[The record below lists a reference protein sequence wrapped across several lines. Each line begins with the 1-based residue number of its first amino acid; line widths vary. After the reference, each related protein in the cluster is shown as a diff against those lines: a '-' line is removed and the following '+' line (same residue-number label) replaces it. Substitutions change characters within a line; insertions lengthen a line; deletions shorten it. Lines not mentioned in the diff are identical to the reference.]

1 MMARKKGSE
10 SEAEGRPTAPR
21 LTSPL
26 KWHGGKYYLT
36 KPIIDLMPK
45 EYQHY
50 VELFGGGLA
59 VLWAL
64 NPVGVSEVVN
74 DVNGNLMNFYYVLQ
88 REKLFEKFLRR
99 VQAIPF
105 GRDSWEEARQKLAE
119 QPEDRRVAR
128 AAWFFT
134 LNRMSLAGR
143 MDDFAGITKTR
154 TRGGMNEQ
162 ASAWLGAVEGLP
174 QIHARLRRVVIE
186 NQPAIKLMKNH
197 DVAGC
202 VQYCDPPYLACTRT
216 AKNVY
221 GEFEMTDK
229 DHREFLDVAKS
240 LKHAKVLISGYPS
253 ELYDKVLKNWNRST
267 FDRANSAAGGEKK
280 RRMTEVVWMNY

>member
-1 MMARKKGSE
+1 MTERKKGSE
-10 SEAEGRPTAPR
+10 PEAEGRATAPR

-36 KPIIDLMPK
+36 KPILDLMPK
-45 EYQHY
+45 EHRHY

-59 VLWAL
+59 VLWAK

-74 DVNGNLMNFYYVLQ
+74 DVNGNLTNLYRVLKS
-88 REKLFEKFLRR
+88 EKLFAKFLRR

-105 GRDSWEEARQKLAE
+105 SRIEWEEARQNLAE
-119 QPEDRRVAR
+119 QPNARRVAR
-128 AAWFFT
+128 AVWFFV

-143 MDDFAGITKTR
+143 MKEFASISKTR

-162 ASAWLGAVEGLP
+162 VSAWQGVVEDLP
-174 QIHARLRRVVIE
+174 AIHERLWRVVVE
-186 NQPAIKLMKNH
+186 NKPAIELMPAH
-197 DVAGC
+197 DVEGC

-221 GEFEMTDK
+221 GEFEMSDK
-229 DHREFLDVAKS
+229 DHRRFLEVAKS

-253 ELYDKVLKNWNRST
+253 ELYDKVLKSWNRRT
-267 FDRANSAAGGEKK
+267 FDRANSAAGGETK